1 MERVME
7 ILPGI
12 DTDTRDWKSSTYKN
26 SNQSLMTIYFM
37 NALPLSLSVT
47 AVLKY
52 CSNNTVASKEHK
64 HIFMHMHGA
73 EKVLHDQRQLDNVNA
88 K

>member
-1 MERVME
+1 
-7 ILPGI
+7 
-12 DTDTRDWKSSTYKN
+12 
-26 SNQSLMTIYFM
+26 M